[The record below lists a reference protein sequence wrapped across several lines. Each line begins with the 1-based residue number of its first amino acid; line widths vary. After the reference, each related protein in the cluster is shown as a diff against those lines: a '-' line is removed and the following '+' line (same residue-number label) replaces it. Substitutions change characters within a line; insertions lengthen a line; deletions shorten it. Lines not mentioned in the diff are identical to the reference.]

1 MVTELESLAGSF
13 LIAMPSLADPN
24 FWRSVVLLGVHSR
37 EEGAFG
43 LVINRALDLALSD
56 VLEDMGESPGQ
67 DLMPLVLGGGPVDQ
81 SHGFVLFETESGGGR
96 KDEQA
101 LGLGAGIAL
110 SGSAE
115 TLSDLA
121 HGRRDGRFYLLL
133 GYAGWAPGQL
143 EREIEE
149 NSWVVAPLEPRI
161 LFDVPF
167 EERWTAALRSIGVD
181 PGTLVD
187 TGSSIPS

>member
-1 MVTELESLAGSF
+1 MATELQSLSGSL

-24 FWRSVVLLGVHSR
+24 FWRSVVLLGVHSQD
-37 EEGAFG
+37 EGAFG

-56 VLEDMGESPGQ
+56 VLEDMGDSPGQ
-67 DLMPLVLGGGPVDQ
+67 DLMPQVLGGGPVDQ
-81 SHGFVLFETESGGGR
+81 SHGFVLFETEGDGGR

-101 LGLGAGIAL
+101 LGLGGRVAI

-121 HGRRDGRFYLLL
+121 HGRRGGRFYLLL

-149 NSWVVAPLEPRI
+149 NSWVVAPLDPRI

-167 EERWTAALRSIGVD
+167 EDRWTAALRSIGVD

-187 TGSSIPS
+187 TGTSIPS

>member
-1 MVTELESLAGSF
+1 MTELESLAGSF